1 MTRYCPLARQSLTR
15 FFRQT
20 KHQRLA
26 HERPGN
32 PLLSQICDKTS
43 QKRFGKGQ
51 NRAEMGWAP
60 VGPLMGLFSTEM
72 RNSLFY

>member
-1 MTRYCPLARQSLTR
+1 MPMKT
-15 FFRQT
+15 
-20 KHQRLA
+20 H
-26 HERPGN
+26 

-60 VGPLMGLFSTEM
+60 VGPLMGFFSTEM
-72 RNSLFY
+72 RNSLFSLTFLLDSQAGDCTSNHQLLNL